1 MATALHHTY
10 HLFVPPGATRLA
22 AGIWRE
28 HLAALRRSGLAAALD
43 SLHVNVVGERIDIDP
58 PACRHTVAH
67 VASGH
72 EMVTLQTVERLARG
86 LADDGLVLYC
96 HSKGVTYRPGTSAA
110 ARAASWRRAM
120 LAHVVRGWR
129 DDVSALVGGPH
140 DAAGPFFLEADV
152 WRPRI
157 PDFGPYSYFAGNFW
171 WATAAHLRRLPAVG
185 LDVPR
190 HDAEVWI
197 ARVPLRAFSRSRN
210 VFPGLTATRR
220 MRLLH
225 AIHRCGFPLWPTR

>member
-86 LADDGLVLYC
+86 LD
-96 HSKGVTYRPGTSAA
+96 
-110 ARAASWRRAM
+110 
-120 LAHVVRGWR
+120 LAEQLKRLG
-129 DDVSALVGGPH
+129 
-140 DAAGPFFLEADV
+140 LEA
-152 WRPRI
+152 RL
-157 PDFGPYSYFAGNFW
+157 G
-171 WATAAHLRRLPAVG
+171 HLPQ
-185 LDVPR
+185 
-190 HDAEVWI
+190 
-197 ARVPLRAFSRSRN
+197 RSRR
-210 VFPGLTATRR
+210 GDRR
-220 MRLLH
+220 QRLAVHRNAMRR
-225 AIHRCGFPLWPTR
+225 I